1 VDDRIGRRAA
11 RAGAGAA
18 ARFANLNVRIGW
30 VSSDTLTARVANFA
44 SLSPAVAMRIAN
56 IARWIE
62 KHVPGVETEMY
73 RRDRRYDIV
82 VFAKAMDEECRREA
96 EKIQSYGGRVVFDA
110 NVNYYEI
117 WGDYDIPDTKPTE
130 QQRRDAVAM
139 TQVADWVVA
148 DSSYLLGV
156 VQRYTKSAG
165 WIPDNVDLGLF
176 GARRQDR
183 GADRIR
189 LVWSGMAKKARPL
202 LSIREALATLP
213 DAELVV
219 VSEAAPAELAEL
231 EQSIPCRYVP
241 FTPRRYAKTLRTCDV
256 IISPKRLTN
265 AYELAHTEWKITLG
279 MAAGLPAVASPQQS
293 YVEAIGHKGGGI
305 VADGTDEWAEA
316 LGSLASDADLRAR
329 LGSLARETVVERYA
343 TPVVAAEYAEV
354 LGRLN

>member
-1 VDDRIGRRAA
+1 
-11 RAGAGAA
+11 
-18 ARFANLNVRIGW
+18 VRIGW
-30 VSSDTLTARVANFA
+30 VSSDTLTARVASFA

-56 IARWIE
+56 VARWIE

-96 EKIQSYGGRVVFDA
+96 EKIQGYGGRVVFDA

-293 YVEAIGHKGGGI
+293 YVEAIGHRGGGI